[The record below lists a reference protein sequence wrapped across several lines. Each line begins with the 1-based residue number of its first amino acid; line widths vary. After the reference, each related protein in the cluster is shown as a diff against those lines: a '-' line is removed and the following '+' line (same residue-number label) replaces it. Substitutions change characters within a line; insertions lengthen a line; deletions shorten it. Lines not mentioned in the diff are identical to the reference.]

1 MEKYD
6 VRFYRG
12 EDLVE
17 IGAMLGKMA
26 DLEYQHLLKRK
37 QDAAIM
43 LNKEFNEELKK
54 ENPNDERARNLATA
68 INELGYKV
76 EVEI

>member
-12 EDLVE
+12 EDLA
-17 IGAMLGKMA
+17 IGDMLGKMA
-26 DLEYQHLLKRK
+26 DPEYQYLLKRK
-37 QDAAIM
+37 QDAVIM

-54 ENPNDERARNLATA
+54 ENQNDERLSNLATA

-76 EVEI
+76 EFD

>member
-12 EDLVE
+12 EDLAA
-17 IGAMLGKMA
+17 IGDMLGKMA
-26 DLEYQHLLKRK
+26 DPEYQYLLKRK
-37 QDAAIM
+37 QDAVIM

-54 ENPNDERARNLATA
+54 ENPNDERLSNLATA

-76 EVEI
+76 EFD